1 MSLNR
6 NSFNNISEI
15 NINSTHNH
23 FNSGINEMESLNKN
37 VNTIPEID
45 KNRNMKKNNSSFQLS
60 KNHIE
65 INGKL
70 KKVKNNSISKIKN
83 VIKKEETEKENL
95 VLIKDTNNYH
105 QLIISIINK

>member
-6 NSFNNISEI
+6 NNFNNISEI
-15 NINSTHNH
+15 NFNSTHNH
-23 FNSGINEMESLNKN
+23 FISGINEMGSLNEI

-65 INGKL
+65 NREIYPC
-70 KKVKNNSISKIKN
+70 KIRFSCYI
-83 VIKKEETEKENL
+83 VNL
-95 VLIKDTNNYH
+95 
-105 QLIISIINK
+105 